1 MDIAS
6 IPRWN
11 SLSPWENG
19 APGASTE
26 GSNAPFQL
34 NPGLNAKIALWK
46 GAHWTLQVDAI
57 VNPTSESL
65 LDDSGVSGEILEAAG
80 GEIYVEIQAA
90 GSCRTGDAVATR
102 ACQLPA
108 KKIIHTVTP
117 KYNIKYK
124 IAAENALHGCYR
136 NVLRV
141 GKEEGL
147 TAIAIP
153 CLYSKKKGYPREDA
167 LHVALRT
174 VRRFLEHHGDAFD
187 VILLCVDDQFDWHL
201 YSQWLPMYFPRS
213 KDEVASAAST
223 FNGLPNLNLG
233 DEYGE
238 PVIEERKIRISS
250 LVADEQA
257 RANAA
262 LERFTSDS
270 LVTKDFCEMKDS
282 PDEVRLERIRKRN
295 LGRAKT
301 KSIEPKAAIP
311 YQSYLDQA
319 KHQDLQ
325 DIAKLK
331 LIYRAGL
338 DHAGAPVLMV
348 VGKNLPVDAVDLE
361 RVMLYIIRVMDAVV
375 ERKYTVIYAHGEVT
389 EANQP
394 TTAWLQQLCKT
405 FSSKYRENL
414 KAFYILEATLWLKMT
429 LWVGQSFVHSSF
441 YAKVAYLDSREDV
454 AQVVPTMVWPEDM
467 ATTKAA

>member
-11 SLSPWENG
+11 SLSPWENSS
-19 APGASTE
+19 PGASPE

-65 LDDSGVSGEILEAAG
+65 LDDSDSSRGIVSNRGCSGYAS
-80 GEIYVEIQAA
+80 V
-90 GSCRTGDAVATR
+90 SVASN
-102 ACQLPA
+102 
-108 KKIIHTVTP
+108 IIHTVTP

-141 GKEEGL
+141 AKEEGL
-147 TAIAIP
+147 TTVAIP

-187 VILLCVDDQFDWHL
+187 VILLCVDDQLDWHL
-201 YSQWLPMYFPRS
+201 YSKWLPMYFPRS
-213 KDEVASAAST
+213 KDEIALAAST
-223 FNGLPNLNLG
+223 FSGLPNLNLG

-238 PVIEERKIRISS
+238 PLTSKRGPT
-250 LVADEQA
+250 Q
-257 RANAA
+257 
-262 LERFTSDS
+262 RFTSDS

-282 PDEVRLERIRKRN
+282 PDEERLERIRKRN
-295 LGRAKT
+295 LGRAKS

-331 LIYRAGL
+331 LIYRAGV

-361 RVMLYIIRVMDAVV
+361 RVMLFIIRVMDAVV

-405 FSSKYRENL
+405 FSSKYNL

>member
-11 SLSPWENG
+11 SLSPWENSS
-19 APGASTE
+19 PGASPE

-65 LDDSGVSGEILEAAG
+65 LDDSDSSRGIVSNRGCSGYAS
-80 GEIYVEIQAA
+80 V
-90 GSCRTGDAVATR
+90 SVASN
-102 ACQLPA
+102 
-108 KKIIHTVTP
+108 IIHTVTP

-141 GKEEGL
+141 AKEEGL
-147 TAIAIP
+147 TTVAIP

-187 VILLCVDDQFDWHL
+187 VILLCVDDQLDWHL
-201 YSQWLPMYFPRS
+201 YSKWLPMYFPRS
-213 KDEVASAAST
+213 KDEIALAAST
-223 FNGLPNLNLG
+223 FSGLPNLNLG

-238 PVIEERKIRISS
+238 PLTSKRGPT
-250 LVADEQA
+250 Q
-257 RANAA
+257 
-262 LERFTSDS
+262 RFTTQFGSRQVKIDRAQGS
-270 LVTKDFCEMKDS
+270 HSIPELLGS
-282 PDEVRLERIRKRN
+282 SQASSKRSRRPN
-295 LGRAKT
+295 VATDDGPLGV
-301 KSIEPKAAIP
+301 
-311 YQSYLDQA
+311 
-319 KHQDLQ
+319 
-325 DIAKLK
+325 
-331 LIYRAGL
+331 

-361 RVMLYIIRVMDAVV
+361 RVMLFIIRVMDAVV

-405 FSSKYRENL
+405 FSSKYNL